1 MKLPAPVEN
10 LLQRFRREQREDQ
23 TVVMR
28 LRGEI
33 DRLKREQST
42 LQEESLR
49 RAYQTLFA
57 DASSPVSQL
66 LLQVHLANNANS
78 SLTADDVLANV
89 KRLVAILE
97 QHGLTVVGQ
106 PDEIQKFDPNIHEPM
121 NERSQPALSEQVC
134 IRFPGI
140 SYQGQVLRKAAVDPL
155 EYK

>member
-66 LLQVHLANNANS
+66 LLQGNRFTKGGLRTGIAFC
-78 SLTADDVLANV
+78 
-89 KRLVAILE
+89 
-97 QHGLTVVGQ
+97 QHELDSRMVV
-106 PDEIQKFDPNIHEPM
+106 
-121 NERSQPALSEQVC
+121 S
-134 IRFPGI
+134 
-140 SYQGQVLRKAAVDPL
+140 
-155 EYK
+155 